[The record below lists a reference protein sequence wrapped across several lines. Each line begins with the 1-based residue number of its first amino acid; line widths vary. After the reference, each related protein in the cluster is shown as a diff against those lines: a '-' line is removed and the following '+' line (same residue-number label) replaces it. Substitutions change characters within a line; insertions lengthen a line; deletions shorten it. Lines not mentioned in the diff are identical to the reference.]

1 MKKYALLSRLSKG
14 LAGSLFAITT
24 LFLSTSLIGANS
36 FAQTLYIADN
46 LFVPMRSGQGNEYRI
61 VNSVMRSG
69 TKLTKLDESA
79 DGKWVQVQT
88 TKGTKGWIL
97 KQHLSAQT
105 PAKVRLEQAT
115 KQLASAKKN
124 IQSLTQNNANL
135 TSENAMLASQLSQV
149 SSTQTTL
156 NAELDNIKSIS
167 GNAINLDAQHRT
179 LIQEH
184 ELLRAERD
192 TLAAENTQLSSS
204 NEISFMLYG
213 ALLVVLGMILVFI
226 ISLFTGKKRSNEW
239 TN

>member
-1 MKKYALLSRLSKG
+1 MKKRVVQTFTGY
-14 LAGSLFAITT
+14 LFVLTL
-24 LFLSTSLIGANS
+24 LFLNTSLISAS
-36 FAQTLYIADN
+36 SVAQTLYIADN

-69 TKLTKLDESA
+69 TKLTQLDESS

-88 TKGTKGWIL
+88 TKGTTGWIL
-97 KQHLSAQT
+97 KQHLSSKM
-105 PAKVRLEQAT
+105 PAKVRLQQTT
-115 KQLASAKKN
+115 KQLESAKKQIDN
-124 IQSLTQNNANL
+124 LTQNNANL
-135 TSENAMLASQLSQV
+135 TRENARLTSQLNQV

-156 NAELDNIKSIS
+156 NAELDNIKAIS
-167 GNAINLDAQHRT
+167 GNAINLDAQHRK

-226 ISLFTGKKRSNEW
+226 ISLFTGKKRSSEW